1 MRKCDKPVEPHGV
14 LSVTLWFD
22 SDNSWEYTGPC
33 SHDLITHTSSVLL
46 NAQPLALFSLT
57 VMAELGDKVSPHSKC
72 TGERAEIYCFNLPGL
87 LLIFY
92 CYCHLINVVF
102 IMISHFSMHNVA
114 LDFGLSEI

>member
-57 VMAELGDKVSPHSKC
+57 VMAELTKC
-72 TGERAEIYCFNLPGL
+72 R
-87 LLIFY
+87 LIANVLEKELKSTVLICPDFY
-92 CYCHLINVVF
+92 
-102 IMISHFSMHNVA
+102 
-114 LDFGLSEI
+114 